1 MRKPLRLIQ
10 NFDLSGSRGRI
21 LRVGDCR
28 IRIYGETKPC
38 ERMDEALMGLKD
50 AMYGDW
56 RRGAF
61 GEALDDGEIRCED
74 DVIWIE

>member
-28 IRIYGETKPC
+28 ICIYGETKPC

-56 RRGAF
+56 RGGAF